1 MHNEM
6 NITVREAYKNA
17 SQESRIF
24 QKNYS
29 FYRRLYGQTKK
40 PEVLRILR
48 YFLLRTSE
56 GRRRLN
62 QEQEFLQFRKAFASG
77 VL

>member
-29 FYRRLYGQTKK
+29 FYRRLYGK
-40 PEVLRILR
+40 LRLIAKHKGNISR
-48 YFLLRTSE
+48 YRT
-56 GRRRLN
+56 
-62 QEQEFLQFRKAFASG
+62 
-77 VL
+77 VI